1 MLPGLKRAQFTILRG
16 TMHTNEITV
25 ESPCRLSFTLIDL
38 TGASGR
44 KNGMASMVIEDPS
57 FICRVSP
64 STHFKVEIA
73 EEGSEYRDL
82 ILDYLT
88 RLRQQIGGGCSRVIV
103 DRHIPTH
110 SGFGSKT
117 NTLLSVGKAFAA
129 AHRLE
134 VATDQL
140 AEIAGRAGTS
150 GGTVNLIDRGGFLV
164 DGGHA
169 TPPWFTQEPKKYLL
183 PSRYAGAGH
192 RPPILISEPF
202 PDWPVLMILPDGC
215 HIHGTAELEFFR
227 LTLPIPVEETRRTA
241 HIVLMNLAPAVI
253 EQDYGAFCNAL
264 NAITFESY
272 FKGQQ
277 INLQNDNLKYV
288 INRAR
293 DEGIDAI
300 GMSSMGPVCFA
311 FTRTPERAVAWLEGL
326 QVRGIVRRHWF
337 TRVANRPARV
347 MPPQAVGAAVDIA

>member
-1 MLPGLKRAQFTILRG
+1 MQ
-16 TMHTNEITV
+16 TNEVII

-57 FICRVSP
+57 FVCRVSP
-64 STHFKVEIA
+64 SSRFEIEIDEA
-73 EEGSEYRDL
+73 GAEYRDL

-88 RLRQQIGGGCSRVIV
+88 SLRREIGGGCARVVV

-129 AHRLE
+129 AHHLD
-134 VATDQL
+134 VTTDQL
-140 AEIAGRAGTS
+140 AVIAGRAGTS

-169 TPPWFTQEPKKYLL
+169 TPPGFNDEPKKYLL
-183 PSRYAGAGH
+183 PSRYAGAGQ

-202 PDWPVLMILPDGC
+202 PDWPVLMILPDGR

-227 LTLPIPVEETRRTA
+227 STLPIPVEETRKTA

-272 FKGQQ
+272 FKGRQ
-277 INLQNDNLKYV
+277 IDLQNDNLKYV
-288 INRAR
+288 IHQAR
-293 DEGIDAI
+293 DNGIDAI
-300 GMSSMGPVCFA
+300 GMSSMGPVCFSL
-311 FTRTPERAVAWLEGL
+311 TRTPERAVAWLESL
-326 QVRGIVRRHWF
+326 EARGIVRRHWF
-337 TRVANRPARV
+337 TRVANGPARV
-347 MPPQAVGAAVDIA
+347 MPVQAAGAAADIA